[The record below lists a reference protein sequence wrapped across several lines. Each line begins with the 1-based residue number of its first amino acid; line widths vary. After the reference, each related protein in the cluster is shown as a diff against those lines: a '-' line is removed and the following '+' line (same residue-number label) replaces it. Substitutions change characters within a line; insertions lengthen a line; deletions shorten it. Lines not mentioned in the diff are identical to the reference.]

1 MRWRLTSEPSAPGVS
16 AGAGAP
22 TPTHLLFPYR
32 PSRRGDRA
40 LLAAA
45 ELADENGARLT
56 VLAPVVHQEKG
67 RRCCG
72 LQGQRWIELLR
83 ESAADDLT
91 RAQRLLGASRQASF
105 ASAEG
110 EDFNDVVRE
119 FAREHRCD
127 LTVMAPSVAG
137 GLADRY
143 RQRPLHQ
150 GLRVEALPR

>member
-1 MRWRLTSEPSAPGVS
+1 MKRRLTPETNGPGVGTGV
-16 AGAGAP
+16 GAQ
-22 TPTHLLFPYR
+22 TPTHVLFPYR
-32 PSRRGDRA
+32 PSDRSDRA

-56 VLAPVVHQEKG
+56 VLTPVVHQEKG

-91 RAQRLLGASRQASF
+91 RAQRLLGVNRRASF

-110 EDFNDVVRE
+110 EDFHDMVRK
-119 FAREHRCD
+119 FAREHHCD
-127 LTVMAPSVAG
+127 LTVMAPSVVG

-143 RQRPLHQ
+143 RQRPLQ